1 MLKDNVMVPVEKLT
15 FEVQKKGES
24 TIIDTERQ
32 NFDKMFQELSK
43 QIALIGRDNGVK

>member
-1 MLKDNVMVPVEKLT
+1 MLKDNVMIPVEKLT
-15 FEVQKKGES
+15 FEIQKKNEK

-43 QIALIGRDNGVK
+43 QIASFGRDNDVK